1 MGPHIYG
8 KLQFETVNPEILDG
22 RMTYV
27 NPAITGGL
35 LMSPQ
40 ILNNINN
47 NNNLIKYNHS
57 GV

>member
-27 NPAITGGL
+27 NPAITGGS